1 MAKKANA
8 LLQFD
13 ALDDATQYVVTITRP
28 IMGLD
33 GRFIRPGSHMKSIR
47 MSGAVIK
54 KLAADNPGAI
64 SGADQDT

>member
-13 ALDDATQYVVTITRP
+13 TLDDATQYEVTLTRP
-28 IMGLD
+28 ITGID
-33 GRFIRPGSHMKSIR
+33 GRLIRPGSHMKSIH

-54 KLAADNPGAI
+54 QLAAANPGAI
-64 SGADQDT
+64 SGAD